1 MSQKRNLLVWV
12 TVFVIMLTSVAWAG
26 CSASEPEI
34 TTKPLEPSQWPRE
47 EGFVP
52 RATGILSMLAAT
64 EDEVIDTALQEA
76 VDEGRITGDQA
87 GNIRIWWALRPEVL
101 SPDVFP
107 REMPER

>member
-1 MSQKRNLLVWV
+1 MSQKRNLLVWALV
-12 TVFVIMLTSVAWAG
+12 LTIMLISIAWTG
-26 CSASEPEI
+26 CSASEPK
-34 TTKPLEPSQWPRE
+34 TTAPLEPSQWPRE